1 MNDLLTMLQ
10 TLAVTYGL
18 RVLGSIAIFIIGR
31 WLARIT
37 VDGLRRL
44 LVKAQ
49 VDRTLVFFLGNVL
62 YYVLLAVVFVAALSN
77 IGIPTTSIVAIL
89 GATTLAIGLAMQD
102 SLANLAAGVVIIMLR
117 PYRLGDY
124 VEIGDAEGYV
134 HDIKIF
140 HTALTTRDN
149 KVIYVPNNDVMDG
162 NIVNYSRREW
172 IRLDLVFG
180 IGYGDDLLK
189 AKRILQEIVAAD
201 ERIAKEPAPVV
212 AVQELGDSSVNL
224 AVRPYVKVA
233 DMVPITF
240 AITEQVKLRF
250 DAEGVT
256 IPFPQRDVHLFQANG
271 REARD

>member
-1 MNDLLTMLQ
+1 MNDLLAMLQ
-10 TLAVTYGL
+10 SLAVTYGL
-18 RVLGSIAIFIIGR
+18 RLLGSIAILFIGR
-31 WLARIT
+31 WIAGLM
-37 VDGLRRL
+37 VDALRRL
-44 LVKAQ
+44 LIRTQ
-49 VDRTLVFFLGNVL
+49 VDRTLIFFLGNVL
-62 YYVLLAVVFVAALSN
+62 YYVLLAIVFIAAISN
-77 IGIPTTSIVAIL
+77 IGIPTTSVIAIL
-89 GATTLAIGLAMQD
+89 GAGTLAIGLAMQD

-124 VEIGDAEGYV
+124 VEIADAEGYV

-149 KVIYVPNNDVMDG
+149 KVIYVPNSDVMDG

-180 IGYGDDLLK
+180 IGYGEDLLK

-224 AVRPYVKVA
+224 AVRPYVKVR

-256 IPFPQRDVHLFQANG
+256 IPFPQRDVHLFQPNG
-271 REARD
+271 GD

>member
-18 RVLGSIAIFIIGR
+18 RVLGSIAIFIFGR

-201 ERIAKEPAPVV
+201 ERIAKEPVPVV

>member
-201 ERIAKEPAPVV
+201 ERIAKEPVPVV

>member
-1 MNDLLTMLQ
+1 MNDLLAMLQ
-10 TLAVTYGL
+10 SLAVTYGL
-18 RVLGSIAIFIIGR
+18 RLLGSIAILFIGR
-31 WLARIT
+31 WIAGLM
-37 VDGLRRL
+37 VDALRRL
-44 LVKAQ
+44 LIRTQ
-49 VDRTLVFFLGNVL
+49 VDRTLIFFLGNVL
-62 YYVLLAVVFVAALSN
+62 YYVLLAIVFIAAISN
-77 IGIPTTSIVAIL
+77 IGIPTTSVIAIL
-89 GATTLAIGLAMQD
+89 GAGTLAIGLALQD

-124 VEIGDAEGYV
+124 VEIADAEGYV

-149 KVIYVPNNDVMDG
+149 KVIYVPNSDVMDG

-180 IGYGDDLLK
+180 IGYGEDLLK

-224 AVRPYVKVA
+224 AVRPYVKVR